1 MISTPVRLKCASPAL
16 AMAVAALISPTDSA
30 TRGEGVSTRVAY
42 SITTT
47 NTGVKALRIWTKET
61 VR

>member
-1 MISTPVRLKCASPAL
+1 MKRFRISKLAAL
-16 AMAVAALISPTDSA
+16 AMAGAALISPTDSA

-47 NTGVKALRIWTKET
+47 NTGVKACSRRDTS
-61 VR
+61 RC